1 MKIRML
7 LLTAVISAALVGCGA
22 ERKSAKPEKLSGDM
36 DKTAEITLFGREYKA
51 ELRRGGEGVW
61 ECGFTEP
68 ESLAGLKMTYDTENC
83 RIELD
88 GLQYQCDGAALPEY
102 GLMPLLATALE
113 TLIDGKDISCT
124 VRGDYTEE
132 TGETSG
138 QRFVAKVK
146 GGELTELEVDK
157 ALTVRFR

>member
-22 ERKSAKPEKLSGDM
+22 ERKSAKPEKLSRDI
-36 DKTAEITLFGREYKA
+36 DTTAEITLFGREYKA

-68 ESLAGLKMTYDTENC
+68 ESLAGLKMTYDSENC
-83 RIELD
+83 RMELND
-88 GLQYQCDGAALPEY
+88 LQYQCDGAALPEY
-102 GLMPLLATALE
+102 GLMPLLAGTVD

-124 VRGDYTEE
+124 ECDGYTLE

-138 QRFVAKVK
+138 QKFTAKVK
-146 GGELTELEVDK
+146 DGELTELEVEK
-157 ALTVRFR
+157 ALTVRFS